1 MKFMWNGVEKKLA
14 FSDAE
19 AKSLIANGY
28 IEVPDFNGARILP
41 SAQEVKNEI
50 DKSTYQTK
58 EMTKKKTK
66 KV

>member
-14 FSDAE
+14 FFDSE
-19 AKSLIANGY
+19 VKSLIANGY
-28 IEVPDFNGARILP
+28 IEVPDFNGARVLP
-41 SAQEVKNEI
+41 SAEEVKKEI